1 MRRISWIIALTT
13 VAFAGLLAW
22 STVGQRRYRVEVC
35 MEFQGRTECRAASGA
50 TRESALRTAT
60 ENACAL
66 LAPGRTES
74 RLCENQ
80 APARTTW
87 R

>member
-1 MRRISWIIALTT
+1 MKKTTWIIVLTT
-13 VAFAGLLAW
+13 LAFAALMAW
-22 STVGQRRYRVEVC
+22 LTLGQRRYRVEVC
-35 MEFQGRTECRAASGA
+35 MEFQGQTVCRVAAGA
-50 TRESALRTAT
+50 TEESALRTAT

-74 RLCENQ
+74 RQCEIQ
-80 APARTTW
+80 PPAKVSW